1 MSTIRIANAPV
12 SWGAIAFEGFA
23 EEPIAYDV
31 VLDEIAETGYAGT
44 EMGDWGFYPTDPVQ
58 LRQELDRRGLAML
71 GAYVAVRLRYPE
83 FLADDLAQA
92 LRIARLLAAVAPDDD
107 RRKGPFVVI
116 ADDNGGDP
124 MRTAN
129 AGRITPEMGL
139 PDAEWA
145 GFAGRAEEVARAVRA
160 ETGLHAVFHHHS
172 AGWVET
178 PAEVDRFLEETDPE
192 AIGLVFDTGHYSFG
206 ADQSGLAV
214 IDAMDRW
221 ADRIQYIHFKDYD
234 SEVGRRSREEKWD
247 YVQSVRAGVFSE
259 LGQGSVEFPAVV
271 QWLRD
276 RDYDGWAVVE
286 QDVLPGMGTPKES
299 ARRNR
304 EYLASLGL

>member
-1 MSTIRIANAPV
+1 MSQIRVANAPV

-44 EMGDWGFYPTDPVQ
+44 ELGDWGFYPTDPVA
-58 LRQELDRRGLAML
+58 LRTELNQRGLAML

-83 FLADDLAQA
+83 HIADDLAQA
-92 LRIARLLAAVAPDDD
+92 LRIARLLAAVAPGDD
-107 RRKGPFVVI
+107 RSKGPFVVI
-116 ADDNGGDP
+116 ADDNGADP
-124 MRTAN
+124 LRAGN

-160 ETGLHAVFHHHS
+160 ETGLRSVFHHHS

-178 PAEVDRFLEETDPE
+178 PAEVDRFLAETDPE
-192 AIGLVFDTGHYSFG
+192 AIGLVFDTGHYAFG

-214 IDAMDRW
+214 IDAMNRW
-221 ADRIQYIHFKDYD
+221 ADRIWYIHFKDYD
-234 SEVGRRSREEKWD
+234 PKVGRRSREEAWD
-247 YVQSVRAGVFSE
+247 YVQSIRAGVFSE
-259 LGQGSVEFPAVV
+259 LGYGGVDFPAVV

-276 RDYDGWAVVE
+276 HDYDGWAVVE